1 MNLIRLD
8 QEKLEELKINWT
20 ELLKDHPN
28 DIYGAEY
35 QQLFNLIESTGCWD
49 KNLKS
54 CYNKPIFSYVL
65 NNKHEELAIVE
76 IVLSQN
82 AQSIWVKMIDI
93 HMSPKIETEEDN
105 DINTKQRLDVFR
117 AAIKGIFEL
126 TRNISGADTVKVYGR
141 TEALISFLR
150 GMHDAL
156 KTFSSLGSIKG
167 IEVNIEGRWL
177 VFKTSNH
184 EQK

>member
-1 MNLIRLD
+1 MNLEKLD
-8 QEKLEELKINWT
+8 QGKLIKLKENWMK
-20 ELLKDHPN
+20 LLKDHPN

-49 KNLKS
+49 KKLKS

-65 NNKHEELAIVE
+65 DDNQEEMAIVE
-76 IVLSQN
+76 IILSQN

-105 DINTKQRLDVFR
+105 DINTKKRLDVFR
-117 AAIKGIFEL
+117 AAIKGIFKL
-126 TRNISGADTVKVYGR
+126 TKNISGADTVKVYGR

-150 GMHDAL
+150 GMHDTL
-156 KTFSSLGSIKG
+156 KTFSTLGSING
-167 IEVNIEGRWL
+167 IRVNIEGRWL
-177 VFKTSNH
+177 VFKTS
-184 EQK
+184 